1 MNINYNSFVTRLSH
15 EQVFEQ
21 RGLSDA
27 RYRRLMNRVIVTQ
40 PTEADWGQYRM
51 AKAAHEYLLE
61 SPYFEDGGPNE
72 RSSVTEPEPKREYV
86 YAETVEE
93 WIARCL
99 EIEKEEP

>member
-1 MNINYNSFVTRLSH
+1 MNINYNSYAIRLSR
-15 EQVFEQ
+15 EQVFEN

-27 RYRRLMNRVIVTQ
+27 RYRRLLNRVIVTQ

-51 AKAAHEYLLE
+51 AKAAHNFLLD
-61 SPYFEDGGPNE
+61 SPYFEDGGPDE
-72 RSSVTEPEPKREYV
+72 RSSVTEPEPKREYI

-99 EIEKEEP
+99 EIEEDS